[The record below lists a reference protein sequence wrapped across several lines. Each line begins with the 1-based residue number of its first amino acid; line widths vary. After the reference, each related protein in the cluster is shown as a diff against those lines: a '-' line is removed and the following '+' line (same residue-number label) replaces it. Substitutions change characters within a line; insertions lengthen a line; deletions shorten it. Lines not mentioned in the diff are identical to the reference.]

1 MRVHLQ
7 LTGDPHGV
15 ADDVVARVP
24 QARWVLGTTFVPTD
38 LAWYAAGALLGALVV
53 ALLGLVGTPPT
64 AVFIGKVTTAAA
76 AWDGRYAW
84 LAVVVF
90 VNTLV
95 SLFYYLRW
103 IAPCYQR
110 ADGRHDAFPVTPW
123 SVATAVG
130 AAALSLALG
139 VGAGLVWRV
148 VAG

>member
-1 MRVHLQ
+1 
-7 LTGDPHGV
+7 
-15 ADDVVARVP
+15 
-24 QARWVLGTTFVPTD
+24 
-38 LAWYAAGALLGALVV
+38 V

-103 IAPCYQR
+103 IIPTFRRPERIGDAAGPAVSQWPAR
-110 ADGRHDAFPVTPW
+110 A
-123 SVATAVG
+123 AVL

-139 VGAGLVWRV
+139 IAADPVWQLVS
-148 VAG
+148 